1 MTKKKIIILGS
12 TGSVGRQTLDVIGQ
26 NKDKFEVVGLV
37 CKDSIDLVEKQANNF
52 GVKNVGVANKDKY
65 KKKNKSWV
73 WGEEEIEEMIRES
86 QADIVVAAISGAKSL
101 RPTLAAIESGKDVA
115 LSSKEVIVLAG
126 KIIMQ
131 KVEDY
136 GVNLLPIDSEHSAIW
151 QALRSGEKKEVEK
164 IILTCSGGPF
174 LKWKKK
180 DFDKITPQAAL
191 NHPNWSMG
199 PRITIDSATWMNK
212 GLEFIEAKYLFD
224 LKDNEIEVVVHPQ
237 SLIHSAVQ
245 FWDGSVI
252 AQVGCKDMRLPIQYA
267 LSYPQRWPNIVERV
281 NWFNTKMEF
290 EKPDLKRFPALRL
303 AMEAAKIDG
312 SMPIVLNAAD
322 EIAVDLFLNRKIKF
336 TEIPKLIE
344 KTMKKHKVIKDP
356 NLEEILEVDLW
367 SREKAKELSGV
378 R

>member
-12 TGSVGRQTLDVIGQ
+12 TGSVGRQTLDVIRQ

-52 GVKNVGVANKDKY
+52 GVKNVGVANKNKY

-73 WGEEEIEEMIRES
+73 WGEEEIEEMVRES

-344 KTMKKHKVIKDP
+344 KTMNKHKTIKDP
-356 NLEEILEVDLW
+356 TLKEILEIDEW
-367 SREKAKELSGV
+367 TREKAKELSLKD
-378 R
+378 